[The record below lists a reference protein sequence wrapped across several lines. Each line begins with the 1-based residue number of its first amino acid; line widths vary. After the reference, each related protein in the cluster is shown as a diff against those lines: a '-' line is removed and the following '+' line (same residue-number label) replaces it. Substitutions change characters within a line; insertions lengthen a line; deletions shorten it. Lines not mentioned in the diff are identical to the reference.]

1 MRFRGMWMVPA
12 LFLAGCSMFPFKKN
26 GPAQDEPEAYQSESE
41 EIVSVSAEPPP
52 LEQPMQAASPRREVR
67 RPGDGTTPR
76 GFEEETRTL
85 GNDPRR
91 RAIAEGSMDAA
102 PPRMTKVATTPALV
116 RPSESAVMAP
126 MAGRVGVMSLLG
138 NELKHVHST
147 SFGMGGDEQS
157 YNVQYDFNGYV
168 MEELRKALL
177 AKTPYQPVQV
187 NSTGLLRRDAAKW
200 VSSWDGKTFGP
211 DYQREF
217 DGIIKQN
224 RLAMLIVVSYDTIGD
239 GQLIGGRKL
248 NGSGLYTRG
257 RDAAVFSTLQF
268 YRLVGTPAQLVYPIA
283 PDGER
288 SIGDLPNA
296 QLPKDLD
303 DLPPRY
309 LVPIYEPLRTLVQ
322 NKVYGLVSLPRKLG
336 Y

>member
-1 MRFRGMWMVPA
+1 MRARGIWMVPA
-12 LFLAGCSMFPFKKN
+12 VLVMAGCSMFPFKKN
-26 GPAQDEPEAYQSESE
+26 EANPDNPEAYRSESE
-41 EIVSVSAEPPP
+41 EILTVSAELPPI
-52 LEQPMQAASPRREVR
+52 EQEAAAPQREVR
-67 RPGDGTTPR
+67 RPTAGSTPR
-76 GFEEETRTL
+76 GFEEESRTL

-91 RAIAEGSMDAA
+91 RAIAEGGVADAT
-102 PPRMTKVATTPALV
+102 PRMTKVATAPALV
-116 RPSESAVMAP
+116 RPSESAVIAP

-138 NELKHVHST
+138 NELKHVRAS
-147 SFGMGGDEQS
+147 SFGVGGDEQS
-157 YNVQYDFNGYV
+157 YNVQYDFSGYV
-168 MEELRKALL
+168 MEELRKNLL
-177 AKTPYQPVQV
+177 TKTPYQPVTV
-187 NSTGLLRRDAAKW
+187 NPTGLLRRDAATW
-200 VSSWDGKTFGP
+200 ASTWNGNTFGP

-224 RLAMLIVVSYDTIGD
+224 RLAMLIVVSYATIGD

-257 RDAAVFSTLQF
+257 RNAAVFSTLQF

-303 DLPPRY
+303 NLPPRY
-309 LVPIYEPLRTLVQ
+309 LVPVYEPLRMLVQ
-322 NKVYGLVSLPRKLG
+322 NKIHGLVSLPRKLG

>member
-1 MRFRGMWMVPA
+1 MRFRGIWMVPA
-12 LFLAGCSMFPFKKN
+12 LFVAGCSVFPFNKDQAS
-26 GPAQDEPEAYQSESE
+26 PDEPEQFRSESE
-41 EIVSVSAEPPP
+41 EIVTVNAEPAPP
-52 LEQPMQAASPRREVR
+52 AEAAAPAREAPR
-67 RPGDGTTPR
+67 PPAGSTPR
-76 GFEEETRTL
+76 GFEEESRTL

-91 RAIAEGSMDAA
+91 RAIAKGSDA
-102 PPRMTKVATTPALV
+102 PPRTARVATAPALV
-116 RPSESAVMAP
+116 RADAGAVMAP

-138 NELKHVHST
+138 NELKHVHAST
-147 SFGMGGDEQS
+147 LGIGGEEQS

-177 AKTPYQPVQV
+177 TKTPYQPVAI

-200 VSSWDGKTFGP
+200 VSTWDGKTFAP

-224 RLAMLIVVSYDTIGD
+224 RLAMLIVVSYATIGD

-257 RDAAVFSTLQF
+257 RNAAVFSTLQF
-268 YRLVGTPAQLVYPIA
+268 YRLVGTPAQLVQPIA
-283 PDGER
+283 PEGER

-296 QLPKDLD
+296 QLPEELEN
-303 DLPPRY
+303 LPPRY
-309 LVPIYEPLRTLVQ
+309 LVPVYAPLRMLVQ
-322 NKVYGLVSLPRKLG
+322 NKVHGLVSLPRKLG